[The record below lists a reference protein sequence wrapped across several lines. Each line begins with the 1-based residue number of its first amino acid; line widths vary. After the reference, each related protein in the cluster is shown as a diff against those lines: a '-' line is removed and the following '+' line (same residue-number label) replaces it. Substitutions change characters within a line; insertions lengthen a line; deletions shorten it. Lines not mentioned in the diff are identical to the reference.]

1 MRIAM
6 NADKTTG
13 ITAAGITAVTMMRI
27 TAACL
32 MGLLLLGSCAKKDD
46 SLLSSMFDIE
56 ARSMKGA
63 PPSTVEELR
72 AAIAQ
77 YGEEV
82 EKTVAAHEQVGN
94 YWRLLAVKY
103 MERGLF
109 GEAYEAALKALNF
122 YPTNSGLYY
131 VAGLS
136 AAFLSRTA
144 LAEYGGGQTTR
155 EGWLKASEG
164 AYKESI
170 RLDERNTR
178 SLYGLAVVYSF
189 ELEDHEAAIP
199 LLERMLGIDTM
210 NMDALFLYAR
220 SLYGAGRMQDAVDVY
235 DRIIAGSK
243 IEERRDQAAANK
255 KQILDELYV
264 D

>member
-1 MRIAM
+1 MKFSAPVVKFV
-6 NADKTTG
+6 AVSL
-13 ITAAGITAVTMMRI
+13 AGLVFF
-27 TAACL
+27 
-32 MGLLLLGSCAKKDD
+32 GSCAGKDD
-46 SLLSSMFDIE
+46 GLLATMFDIE

-63 PPSTVEELR
+63 PPSTVEELK

-77 YGEEV
+77 YGDEV
-82 EKTVAAHEQVGN
+82 EKTVAAHERVAG

-109 GEAYEAALKALNF
+109 GEAHNAALKALAF

-136 AAFLSRTA
+136 AAFLSRVA
-144 LAEYGGGQTTR
+144 LAEYGGGRGTR
-155 EGWLKASEG
+155 EGWLQASEG

-189 ELEDHEAAIP
+189 EMENHEAAIP
-199 LLERMLGIDTM
+199 LLERMLRIDTM

-220 SLYGAGRMQDAVDVY
+220 SLYGAGRLQDAVEVY
-235 DRIIAGSK
+235 DRIIAGSR

-255 KQILDELYV
+255 KQILDELYGS
-264 D
+264 

>member
-1 MRIAM
+1 MKISAPTR
-6 NADKTTG
+6 KL
-13 ITAAGITAVTMMRI
+13 AAV
-27 TAACL
+27 CL
-32 MGLLLLGSCAKKDD
+32 MGIIFLGSCAKKDD
-46 SLLSSMFDIE
+46 SLLALMFDIE

-63 PPSTVEELR
+63 PPSTVEELK

-77 YGEEV
+77 YGAEV
-82 EKTVAAHEQVGN
+82 NKTVASYERVAG
-94 YWRLLAVKY
+94 YWRLLAVKF

-109 GEAYEAALKALNF
+109 GEAYDAALKALRF

-144 LAEYGGGQTTR
+144 LAEYGGGQGTR
-155 EGWLKASEG
+155 EGWLRASEG

-170 RLDERNTR
+170 RLDGRNTR

-189 ELEDHEAAIP
+189 EMEDHEAAIP
-199 LLERMLGIDTM
+199 LLERMLAIDTL

-220 SLYGAGRMQDAVDVY
+220 SLYGAGRMQAAVDVY
-235 DRIIAGSK
+235 DRIIASSR

-255 KQILDELYV
+255 KQILDELYGN
-264 D
+264 

>member
-1 MRIAM
+1 MRISAS
-6 NADKTTG
+6 ALK
-13 ITAAGITAVTMMRI
+13 IASV
-27 TAACL
+27 CL
-32 MGLLLLGSCAKKDD
+32 MGLVLLGSCTKKDD
-46 SLLSSMFDIE
+46 SLLSLMFDIE

-63 PPSTVEELR
+63 PPSSVEELK

-77 YGEEV
+77 HGTEV
-82 EKTVAAHEQVGN
+82 QKTVASYEQVAG
-94 YWRLLAVKY
+94 YWRLLAAKF

-109 GEAYEAALKALNF
+109 GEAYDAALKALRF

-131 VAGLS
+131 IAGLS

-144 LAEYGGGQTTR
+144 MAEYGGGQATR
-155 EGWLKASEG
+155 EGWLQASEG

-189 ELEDHEAAIP
+189 ELEDYEAAIP

-220 SLYGAGRMQDAVDVY
+220 SLYGAGRLQDAVNVY
-235 DRIIAGSK
+235 DRIIAGSR

-255 KQILDELYV
+255 KQILDELYAN
-264 D
+264 

>member
-1 MRIAM
+1 MKISTPVF
-6 NADKTTG
+6 KV
-13 ITAAGITAVTMMRI
+13 AAIGFI
-27 TAACL
+27 
-32 MGLLLLGSCAKKDD
+32 GLVFLGSCTRKDD
-46 SLLSSMFDIE
+46 SLLTAMFDIE

-77 YGEEV
+77 YGTEV
-82 EKTVAAHEQVGN
+82 EKTVAAHERVAG

-109 GEAYEAALKALNF
+109 GEAYEAALKALRF

-136 AAFLSRTA
+136 AAFLSRVAT
-144 LAEYGGGQTTR
+144 AEYGGGQTTR
-155 EGWLKASEG
+155 AGWLQASEG

-235 DRIIAGSK
+235 EKVISSSR

-255 KQILDELYV
+255 KQILDELYGN
-264 D
+264 

>member
-1 MRIAM
+1 MKISAPTRKLIAVLLL
-6 NADKTTG
+6 G
-13 ITAAGITAVTMMRI
+13 II
-27 TAACL
+27 
-32 MGLLLLGSCAKKDD
+32 LLGSCAKKDD
-46 SLLSSMFDIE
+46 SLLALMFDIE

-63 PPSTVEELR
+63 PPSTVEELK

-77 YGEEV
+77 YGAEV
-82 EKTVAAHEQVGN
+82 DKTVAAYERVAG
-94 YWRLLAVKY
+94 YWRLLAVKF

-109 GEAYEAALKALNF
+109 GEAYDAALRALRF

-144 LAEYGGGQTTR
+144 LAEYGGGQGTR
-155 EGWLKASEG
+155 EGWLQASEG

-170 RLDERNTR
+170 RLDGRNTR

-189 ELEDHEAAIP
+189 EMEDHEAAIP
-199 LLERMLGIDTM
+199 LLERMLSIDTM

-220 SLYGAGRMQDAVDVY
+220 SLYGAGRMQAAVDVY
-235 DRIIAGSK
+235 DRIIASSR

-255 KQILDELYV
+255 KQILDELYGN
-264 D
+264 

>member
-1 MRIAM
+1 MRVPAQSL
-6 NADKTTG
+6 KVV
-13 ITAAGITAVTMMRI
+13 AVLLI
-27 TAACL
+27 
-32 MGLLLLGSCAKKDD
+32 GLVLLGSCTGKDEG
-46 SLLSSMFDIE
+46 LLASMFDIE

-63 PPSTVEELR
+63 PPSTVEELK
-72 AAIAQ
+72 AAIAE
-77 YGEEV
+77 YGTAV
-82 EKTVAAHEQVGN
+82 EKTAANYEQLAG
-94 YWRLLAVKY
+94 YWRLLAVKF

-109 GEAYEAALKALNF
+109 GEAYDAALKALRF

-144 LAEYGGGQTTR
+144 TAEYAGGQGTR
-155 EGWLKASEG
+155 EGWLQASEG

-178 SLYGLAVVYSF
+178 SLYGLAVLYSF

-220 SLYGAGRMQDAVDVY
+220 SLYGAGRMQDAVEVY
-235 DRIIAGSK
+235 DKIIANSR
-243 IEERRDQAAANK
+243 IDERRDQAAANK
-255 KQILDELYV
+255 KQILDELY
-264 D
+264 DN

>member
-1 MRIAM
+1 
-6 NADKTTG
+6 
-13 ITAAGITAVTMMRI
+13 MRI
-27 TAACL
+27 TAPVLTVAAVCL
-32 MGLLLLGSCAKKDD
+32 TGLVLLGSCAGKDD
-46 SLLSSMFDIE
+46 SLLATMFDIE

-63 PPSTVEELR
+63 PPSSVEELR

-77 YGEEV
+77 YGAEV
-82 EKTVAAHEQVGN
+82 EKTVAAHERVAG

-109 GEAYEAALKALNF
+109 GEAYDAALKALRF

-136 AAFLSRTA
+136 AAFLSRVA
-144 LAEYGGGQTTR
+144 VAEYGGGKGTR
-155 EGWLKASEG
+155 DGWLQAAEG

-178 SLYGLAVVYSF
+178 SLYGLAVVYAF
-189 ELEDHEAAIP
+189 EMENHEAAIP

-220 SLYGAGRMQDAVDVY
+220 SLYGAGRMQEAIDVY

-255 KQILDELYV
+255 KQILDELY
-264 D
+264 DS